1 MNNIL
6 ILSEDRRQQPGQQ
19 ILNTVVVR
27 LGGLFVLLITVG
39 RWSDVV
45 HVLICFIGEAA
56 CLLPSQDLLE
66 AIYQVSTNNGLYLVM
81 SLFDPHIIH

>member
-1 MNNIL
+1 M

-19 ILNTVVVR
+19 IVNTVIVR

-39 RWSDVV
+39 TWSDVL

-66 AIYQVSTNNGLYLVM
+66 AIYQVRPNNWLHLLI
-81 SLFDPHIIH
+81 SPEHILKNNLEH